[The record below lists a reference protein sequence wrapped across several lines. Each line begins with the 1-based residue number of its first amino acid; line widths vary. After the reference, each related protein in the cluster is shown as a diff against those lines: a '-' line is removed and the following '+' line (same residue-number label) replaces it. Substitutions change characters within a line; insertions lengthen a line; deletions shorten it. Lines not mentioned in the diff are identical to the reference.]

1 MRQRFFRARDAPPGS
16 QGEVHTISR
25 FRAGSDRKATDRRPQ
40 RDSDAPHQRHR
51 RADRA
56 TRMRRRGRGCER
68 SGAGSSTR
76 VDQMI
81 SYLGRGRGVARGGQR
96 GLIGVESGLAAFGRS
111 RLITAA
117 KSQSKFH
124 RLFGYIVRDGTALSL
139 ATRHDLAASSAV
151 SSKRKPI

>member
-25 FRAGSDRKATDRRPQ
+25 FRAGSDPKATYRRPQ
-40 RDSDAPHQRHR
+40 RDSDAPHQRHP

-56 TRMRRRGRGCER
+56 TRMRRRGRGSGLIDQGR
-68 SGAGSSTR
+68 SDDILFGKGVRGWRAGN
-76 VDQMI
+76 
-81 SYLGRGRGVARGGQR
+81 QR
-96 GLIGVESGLAAFGRS
+96 GLIGVESGLAAFGPS

-139 ATRHDLAASSAV
+139 PTRHDLAASSAV